1 MKKSKR
7 IVADIE
13 KRLENIESEDRA
25 LLIFLEDNLESLFY
39 IQKQINKEQEAN
51 NFDLESYNKLIK
63 LHNIKQNAILSI
75 LDRLEFESEEELY

>member
-1 MKKSKR
+1 MKKSKK

-13 KRLENIESEDRA
+13 KRLENIESEDKA

-75 LDRLEFESEEELY
+75 LDRLEFQSEEELY

>member
-1 MKKSKR
+1 MKKSKK
-7 IVADIE
+7 IVMDIAS
-13 KRLENIESEDRA
+13 RLENIENEDKA

-51 NFDLESYNKLIK
+51 NFDLESYNKLVK

-75 LDRLEFESEEELY
+75 LDRLEFQSEEELY

>member
-1 MKKSKR
+1 LKKSKR

>member
-25 LLIFLEDNLESLFY
+25 LLILLEDNLESLFY

>member
-25 LLIFLEDNLESLFY
+25 LLILLEDNLESLFY
-39 IQKQINKEQEAN
+39 IQKQIDKEQQAS
-51 NFDLESYNKLIK
+51 NFDLESYNKLVK